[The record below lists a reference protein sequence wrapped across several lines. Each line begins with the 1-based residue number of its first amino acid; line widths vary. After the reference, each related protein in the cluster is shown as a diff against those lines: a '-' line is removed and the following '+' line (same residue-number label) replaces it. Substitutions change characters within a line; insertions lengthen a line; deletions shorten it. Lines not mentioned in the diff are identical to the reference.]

1 MNSFSLLMIFV
12 REMEEKR
19 GFVNSIKLGVNIERN
34 VNEWLPEAHSALIT
48 WAGHHTLC
56 REIAYPT
63 TACAR
68 SAAL

>member
-1 MNSFSLLMIFV
+1 M
-12 REMEEKR
+12 
-19 GFVNSIKLGVNIERN
+19 
-34 VNEWLPEAHSALIT
+34 NEWLPEAHSALIT

-56 REIAYPT
+56 GEIAYPT